1 MVTGRLLL
9 PILAHSVI
17 KNTRLSLSSISTVCC
32 YSGFQR
38 GLGNDPLFPRM
49 RHRQYSSRPYVGQA
63 DSMMDI
69 GTRPLFSEEHDMFR
83 ATARRFFQ
91 EEVAPNQDRYEKQ
104 RMVDKELWEKV
115 GSAGLLGVDI
125 PVEKGGVGGDILMA
139 AILWEEQFY
148 VNGAGT
154 AFPMHSDIVMPYIA
168 DYGTQEQIE
177 RFLPEMAAGRKVGAL
192 AMTEPAAG
200 SDLQGIKTY
209 AKKDGDDY
217 ILNGSKV
224 FITNGY
230 LSDVVI
236 VVAITDLTAQRKAH
250 GIGLFLV
257 EEGMPGFTKG
267 KVLEKIGQKSVDC
280 AELFF
285 EDVRLPASALL
296 GAENQGF
303 YMLMNQLPRERLI
316 VGVMCQA
323 HCEFMFE
330 ETRNYVRQRKA
341 FGKTLANIQTIQ
353 HKLADLKTQICV
365 SRSFIDE
372 CLTLAAQGNLDTY
385 TASMAKMW
393 ASDLANHVATEC
405 LQLHG
410 GWGYMWEYPIARAF
424 CDTRVNS
431 IYAGS
436 NEIMKELIYRPIVA
450 SN

>member
-1 MVTGRLLL
+1 MTSRILRSIIELSPKYGASDRILRKNALLE
-9 PILAHSVI
+9 AKKMRYVSCSQNCHRREQS
-17 KNTRLSLSSISTVCC
+17 TR
-32 YSGFQR
+32 Q
-38 GLGNDPLFPRM
+38 
-49 RHRQYSSRPYVGQA
+49 YVGQ
-63 DSMMDI
+63 SETLMDI
-69 GTRPLFSEEHDMFR
+69 GTRPIFSEEHDIFR
-83 ATARRFFQ
+83 RNVRRFFQ

-104 RMVDKELWEKV
+104 RHIDKELWEKM
-115 GSAGLLGVDI
+115 GAAGLLGVDTPEEI
-125 PVEKGGVGGDILMA
+125 GGIGGDILMA
-139 AILWEEQFY
+139 AITWEEQAY
-148 VNGAGT
+148 VNGAGSSF
-154 AFPMHSDIVMPYIA
+154 ALHSDIVMPYIA
-168 DYGTQEQIE
+168 QYGTQEQIE
-177 RFLPEMAAGRKVGAL
+177 KFLPDMTAGKKVGAI

-236 VVAITDLTAQRKAH
+236 VVAITDLTAQKKAH

-267 KVLEKIGQKSVDC
+267 FPLEKIGQKSTDIC
-280 AELFF
+280 ELFF
-285 EDVRLPASALL
+285 EDVRLPKSALL
-296 GAENQGF
+296 GGENRGF
-303 YMLMNQLPRERLI
+303 YYLMEQLPRERLI
-316 VGVMCQA
+316 VADGAQA

-330 ETRNYVRQRKA
+330 ETRNYIKQRKA

-353 HKLADLKTQICV
+353 HKLAELKTLICV
-365 SRSFIDE
+365 GRSFVDQ
-372 CLTLAAQGNLDTY
+372 CLLQAADNKLDTY
-385 TASMAKMW
+385 TASMAKLW
-393 ASDLANHVATEC
+393 TTDAANKVATEC

>member
-1 MVTGRLLL
+1 MTSRILRSIIKLSPKYGASDRILRKNALLE
-9 PILAHSVI
+9 A
-17 KNTRLSLSSISTVCC
+17 KKMRYVCC
-32 YSGFQR
+32 SQ
-38 GLGNDPLFPRM
+38 NC
-49 RHRQYSSRPYVGQA
+49 HRREQSTRQYVGQ
-63 DSMMDI
+63 SETLMDI
-69 GTRPLFSEEHDMFR
+69 GTRPIFSEEHDIFR
-83 ATARRFFQ
+83 RNVRRFFQ

-104 RMVDKELWEKV
+104 RHIDKELWERM
-115 GSAGLLGVDI
+115 GAAGLLGVDTPEEI
-125 PVEKGGVGGDILMA
+125 GGIGGDILMA
-139 AILWEEQFY
+139 AITWEEQAY
-148 VNGAGT
+148 VNGAGSS
-154 AFPMHSDIVMPYIA
+154 FPLHSDIVMPYIA
-168 DYGTQEQIE
+168 QYGTQEQIE
-177 RFLPEMAAGRKVGAL
+177 KFLPDMTAGKKVGAI

-236 VVAITDLTAQRKAH
+236 VVAITDLTAQKKAH

-267 KVLEKIGQKSVDC
+267 FPLEKIGQKSTDIC
-280 AELFF
+280 ELFF
-285 EDVRLPASALL
+285 EDVRLPKSALL
-296 GAENQGF
+296 GGENRGF
-303 YMLMNQLPRERLI
+303 YYLMEQLPRERLI
-316 VGVMCQA
+316 VADGAQA

-330 ETRNYVRQRKA
+330 ETRNYIKQRKA

-353 HKLADLKTQICV
+353 HKLAELKTLICV
-365 SRSFIDE
+365 GRSFVDQ
-372 CLTLAAQGNLDTY
+372 CLLQAADNKLDTY
-385 TASMAKMW
+385 TASMAKLW
-393 ASDLANHVATEC
+393 TTDAANKVATEC

-436 NEIMKELIYRPIVA
+436 NEIMKELIYRPIVS